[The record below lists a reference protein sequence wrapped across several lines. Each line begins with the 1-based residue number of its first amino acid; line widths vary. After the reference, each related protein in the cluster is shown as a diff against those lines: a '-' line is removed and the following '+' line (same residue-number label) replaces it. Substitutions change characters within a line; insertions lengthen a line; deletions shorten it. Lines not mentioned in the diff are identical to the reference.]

1 MRQINTILDQT
12 PEGFDAQVK
21 AAIQAI
27 GAEPPPGDP
36 HPDEYPD
43 GPQRLIVTFVKVSY
57 WLRPREDG
65 SLLH

>member
-21 AAIQAI
+21 GGHPGDRRRA
-27 GAEPPPGDP
+27 PPGDP

-43 GPQRLIVTFVKVSY
+43 GPQRLIVTFG
-57 WLRPREDG
+57 EG
-65 SLLH
+65 